1 MFSVEHKGT
10 LMIRSMTGY
19 GAAERTTDEVRVRV
33 EIRTVNNR
41 SLKVSQRTP
50 EGLGAAEVVIDRLVR
65 ERLTRGTVHVLLTV
79 EPVGA
84 AARAPINREVL
95 AAYWKDLARLREELG
110 GGDGPPALEAL
121 LGLPGVVGDE
131 AVVLTGIKNLES
143 LVKEAAREALDRLDA
158 MREAEG
164 QATAKDLAANLKEM
178 GRCVAAVRQRAGVVI
193 QEYRDRLQERA
204 QALLEGVEIAVDDAT
219 LAREVA
225 FFAERSDINEELA
238 RLQSHLEQMRDLLGA
253 SEPVGRR
260 LEFLAQEMSRE
271 ANTIGAK
278 SNDVEIARE
287 VLPIK
292 VAVDRLREQSQNIE

>member
-1 MFSVEHKGT
+1 
-10 LMIRSMTGY
+10 MIRSMTGY
-19 GAAERTTDEVRVRV
+19 GAAERTTDEVRIAI

-50 EGLGAAEVVIDRLVR
+50 EGLGAAEVVMDRLVR

-79 EPVGA
+79 DPVGA

-131 AVVLTGIKNLES
+131 AVVLTGIKNLEL
-143 LVKEAAREALDRLDA
+143 LVKEATSEALDRLDA
-158 MREAEG
+158 MRETEG
-164 QATAKDLAANLKEM
+164 QATAKDLEANLEEM
-178 GRCVAAVRQRAGVVI
+178 GRRVAAVRRRAGAVI

-204 QALLEGVEIAVDDAT
+204 QALLEGVEIAADDAT

-292 VAVDRLREQSQNIE
+292 VAVDRLREQAQNIE

>member
-1 MFSVEHKGT
+1 
-10 LMIRSMTGY
+10 MIRSMTGY
-19 GAAERTTDEVRVRV
+19 GAAERTTGEVRIAI

-50 EGLGAAEVVIDRLVR
+50 EGLGAAEVVIDGLVR
-65 ERLTRGTVHVLLTV
+65 ERLTRGTVYVRLVV
-79 EPVGA
+79 EPLGA
-84 AARAPINREVL
+84 AARAPLNREVL

-110 GGDGPPALEAL
+110 GGDGPPTLEAL
-121 LGLPGVVGDE
+121 LALPGVVGDE

-143 LVKEAAREALDRLDA
+143 LVREAAREALDRLDA
-158 MREAEG
+158 MRETEG
-164 QATAKDLAANLKEM
+164 QATAKDLAANLEEM
-178 GRCVAAVRQRAGVVI
+178 ARRVAAVRRRAGAVI
-193 QEYRDRLQERA
+193 QEYRDRLRERV
-204 QALLEGVEIAVDDAT
+204 QALLEGVEIAADDAT

-238 RLQSHLEQMRDLLGA
+238 RLESHLEQMRDLLGV

>member
-1 MFSVEHKGT
+1 
-10 LMIRSMTGY
+10 MIRSMTGY
-19 GAAERTTDEVRVRV
+19 GAAERTTDEVRIAV

-65 ERLTRGTVHVLLTV
+65 ERLTRGTVFVSLTV

-95 AAYWKDLARLREELG
+95 AAYWKDLARLREDLG
-110 GGDGPPALEAL
+110 RGDGPPALEAL

-143 LVKEAAREALDRLDA
+143 LVREAAREALDRLDA

-164 QATAKDLAANLKEM
+164 QATAKDLAANLEELA
-178 GRCVAAVRQRAGVVI
+178 RRVAAVRSRAGCVI

-204 QALLEGVEIAVDDAT
+204 QALLEGVEIAADDAT

-260 LEFLAQEMSRE
+260 LEFLAQEMYRE

-278 SNDVEIARE
+278 ANDVEIARE

-292 VAVDRLREQSQNIE
+292 VAVDRLREQAQNIE

>member
-1 MFSVEHKGT
+1 
-10 LMIRSMTGY
+10 MIRSMTGY
-19 GAAERTTDEVRVRV
+19 GAAERTTDEVRIAV

-65 ERLTRGTVHVLLTV
+65 DRLTRGTVYVSLTV
-79 EPVGA
+79 DPVGA

-143 LVKEAAREALDRLDA
+143 LVKETAREALDRLDA
-158 MREAEG
+158 MRETEG
-164 QATAKDLAANLKEM
+164 QATAKDLAANLEEM
-178 GRCVAAVRQRAGVVI
+178 ARRVTAVRRRAGAVI

-204 QALLEGVEIAVDDAT
+204 QALLEGVKIAVDDAT

-238 RLQSHLEQMRDLLGA
+238 RLESHLEQMRDLLGA

-260 LEFLAQEMSRE
+260 LEFLAQEMYRE

-278 SNDVEIARE
+278 ANDVQIARE

-292 VAVDRLREQSQNIE
+292 VAVDRLREQAQNIE

>member
-1 MFSVEHKGT
+1 
-10 LMIRSMTGY
+10 MIRSMTGY

-84 AARAPINREVL
+84 AARAPLNREVL

-164 QATAKDLAANLKEM
+164 QATAKDLAANLEEM
-178 GRCVAAVRQRAGVVI
+178 ARRVAAVRQRAGVVI

-204 QALLEGVEIAVDDAT
+204 QALLEGIEIVADDAT

>member
-1 MFSVEHKGT
+1 
-10 LMIRSMTGY
+10 MIRSMTGY
-19 GAAERTTDEVRVRV
+19 GAAERTTDEVRIAV

-65 ERLTRGTVHVLLTV
+65 ERLTRGTVYVSLAV

-95 AAYWKDLARLREELG
+95 AAYWKDLARLREELS

-143 LVKEAAREALDRLDA
+143 LVKETAREALDRLDA
-158 MREAEG
+158 MRETEG
-164 QATAKDLAANLKEM
+164 QATAKDLAANLEEM
-178 GRCVAAVRQRAGVVI
+178 ARRVAAVRRRAGVVI

-204 QALLEGVEIAVDDAT
+204 QALLEGVKIAVDDAT

-278 SNDVEIARE
+278 SNDVQIARE

-292 VAVDRLREQSQNIE
+292 VAVDRLREQAQNIE

>member
-1 MFSVEHKGT
+1 
-10 LMIRSMTGY
+10 MIRSMTGY
-19 GAAERTTDEVRVRV
+19 GAAERTTDEVRIAV

-50 EGLGAAEVVIDRLVR
+50 EGLGAAEVVMDRLVR
-65 ERLTRGTVHVLLTV
+65 ERLTRGTVYVSLTV

-131 AVVLTGIKNLES
+131 AVVLTGIKNLEA
-143 LVKEAAREALDRLDA
+143 LVKETAREALDRLDA
-158 MREAEG
+158 MRETEG
-164 QATAKDLAANLKEM
+164 QATAKDLTAKLEEM
-178 GRCVAAVRQRAGVVI
+178 GRRVAAVRRRAGAVI

-204 QALLEGVEIAVDDAT
+204 QALLEGVEIAADDAT

-238 RLQSHLEQMRDLLGA
+238 RLESHLEQMRDLLGA

-292 VAVDRLREQSQNIE
+292 VAVDRLREQAQNIE